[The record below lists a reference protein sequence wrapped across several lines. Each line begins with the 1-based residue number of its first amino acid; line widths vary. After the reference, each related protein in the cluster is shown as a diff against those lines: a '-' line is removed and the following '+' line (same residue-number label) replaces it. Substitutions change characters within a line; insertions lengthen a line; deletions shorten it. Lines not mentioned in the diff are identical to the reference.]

1 MPQSVARCSN
11 PFCAPAPERAGVVQ
25 GRISDLVGNA
35 ARRFGDDAAFT
46 LLGGATTSFTMVE
59 QHVARFAGWMAQQGI
74 GRQDRVVL
82 WLPNGLHWIV
92 AYHAIARL
100 GAVVVP
106 ANFLLT
112 AHEVGFIVSD
122 AEARALILPEARRN
136 ADLASMTL
144 QENVLIIAIEPSG
157 SGDCALPSA
166 DPAGAVDVAPDDL
179 FTLGYT
185 SGTTGRPKGA
195 MLSHANI
202 FASTA
207 LTATIHVRTRSET
220 VLSALPFPHVYG
232 NIVMNAAFLVGMR
245 LLAMERFD
253 AGAALAAIEQ
263 ERPALFEGVPTMY
276 YQMLAHPA
284 AATTDF
290 SSLTR
295 CTVGGQTMP
304 VSKIDEVADRLGC
317 PVCELWG
324 MTEVAGP
331 ATSHSPYW
339 TPRHGSIGLPFPS
352 VEMRVADL
360 DDPAHNMPDGE
371 AGELCVRG
379 PLVTTGYW
387 RNPVA
392 TAATIDAQGWLATG
406 DIGVRETGGYFRIID
421 RRKDLIITAGYNI
434 YPAELEAVLA
444 THPAVAMSAVVSLLD
459 DEKGEIAKAFVV
471 LRPGMACDAAGLT
484 AHCRQSLAAYKVPRA
499 FAFVDDLPK
508 TSTGKILRR
517 ALRETPDLPQHPER

>member
-1 MPQSVARCSN
+1 M
-11 PFCAPAPERAGVVQ
+11 Q
-25 GRISDLVGNA
+25 GRISDLVPRA
-35 ARRFGDDAAFT
+35 ARRFGDDPAFT
-46 LLGGATTSFTMVE
+46 LFGGATTSFAAIE
-59 QHVARFAGWMAQQGI
+59 RLVAGFAGWLARQGI

-82 WLPNGLHWIV
+82 HLPNGLDWIV

-112 AHEVGFIVSD
+112 PPEVAFILAD
-122 AEARALILPEARRN
+122 ADARALILPENRRIG
-136 ADLASMTL
+136 ALPQDLL
-144 QENVLIIAIEPSG
+144 VVAIEPSADG
-157 SGDCALPSA
+157 CALPSA
-166 DPAGAVDVAPDDL
+166 DPVEPADVAPDDL

-207 LTATIHVRTRSET
+207 HTATIHVRTRGET

-253 AGAALAAIEQ
+253 AGAALAAISR
-263 ERPALFEGVPTMY
+263 ERPALFEGVPTMF
-276 YQMLAHPA
+276 YQMLAHPDVA
-284 AATTDF
+284 ATDF

-304 VSKIDEVADRLGC
+304 VGKIAEVATRFGC

-324 MTEVAGP
+324 MTEVSGP

-339 TPRHGSIGLPFPS
+339 VPRHGTIGLPFPS
-352 VEMRVADL
+352 VELRVADL
-360 DDPAHNMPDGE
+360 DDPTCDVPDGE

-379 PLVTTGYW
+379 PLVTRGYW
-387 RNPVA
+387 RNRQA
-392 TAATIDAQGWLATG
+392 TADTIDANGWLATG
-406 DIGVRETGGYFRIID
+406 DIGLREPDGYFRIID
-421 RRKDLIITAGYNI
+421 RRKDLIITGGYNI
-434 YPAELEAVLA
+434 YPAEVEEVLA
-444 THPAVAMSAVVSLLD
+444 THPAVAMSAVASLPD

-471 LRPGMACDAAGLT
+471 LRPGAACDAAELA
-484 AHCRQSLAAYKVPRA
+484 AHCRGSLAAYKVPRA

-517 ALRETPDLPQHPER
+517 ALRDTAALSPAV

>member
-1 MPQSVARCSN
+1 M
-11 PFCAPAPERAGVVQ
+11 Q
-25 GRISDLVGNA
+25 GRISDLVPYA
-35 ARRFGDDAAFT
+35 AQRFGEDPAVT
-46 LLGGATTSFTMVE
+46 LLGGATTSFAAIE
-59 QHVARFAGWMAQQGI
+59 RLVAGFAGWMAGQGI

-82 WLPNGLHWIV
+82 HLPNGLDWIV

-112 AHEVGFIVSD
+112 PHEVAFILSD
-122 AEARALILPEARRN
+122 ADACALILPNGRRTDAL
-136 ADLASMTL
+136 ADAALPRNL
-144 QENVLIIAIEPSG
+144 LVVAIDPSADG
-157 SGDCALPSA
+157 LCALPSA
-166 DPAGAVDVAPDDL
+166 DPVGAADIVPDDL

-207 LTATIHVRTRSET
+207 HSATIHVRTRGET

-232 NIVMNAAFLVGMR
+232 NIVMNATFLVGMR
-245 LLAMERFD
+245 LLVMERFD
-253 AGAALAAIEQ
+253 AGAALAAIER
-263 ERPALFEGVPTMY
+263 ERPTLFEGVPTMF
-276 YQMLAHPA
+276 YQMLAHLASA
-284 AATTDF
+284 ATDF
-290 SSLTR
+290 SSLSR

-304 VSKIDEVADRLGC
+304 VGKIAEVAERFGC

-324 MTEVAGP
+324 MTEVSGP

-339 TPRHGSIGLPFPS
+339 TPRHGTIGLPFPS
-352 VEMRVADL
+352 VELRVADL
-360 DDPAHNMPDGE
+360 DDPERDAPDGK

-379 PLVTTGYW
+379 PLVTSGYW
-387 RNPVA
+387 RNPEA
-392 TAATIDAQGWLATG
+392 TAAAIDKDGWLATG
-406 DIGVRETGGYFRIID
+406 DIGLREPDGYFRIID

-444 THPAVAMSAVVSLLD
+444 THPAVAMSAVASFPD
-459 DEKGEIAKAFVV
+459 DEKGEIARAFVV
-471 LRPGMACDAAGLT
+471 LRPGATCDAADLA
-484 AHCRQSLAAYKVPRA
+484 AHCRRSLAAYKVPRA

-517 ALRETPDLPQHPER
+517 ALRETADPFPAA

>member
-1 MPQSVARCSN
+1 M
-11 PFCAPAPERAGVVQ
+11 Q
-25 GRISDLVGNA
+25 GRISDLVPGA
-35 ARRFGDDAAFT
+35 ARRFGDDPGFT
-46 LLGGATTSFTMVE
+46 LLGGATTSFAAIE
-59 QHVARFAGWMAQQGI
+59 RLVAGFAGWMAGQGI

-82 WLPNGLHWIV
+82 HLPNGLDWIV

-112 AHEVGFIVSD
+112 PHEVAFMLAD
-122 AEARALILPEARRN
+122 AEARALILPENRRTG
-136 ADLASMTL
+136 ALPQGL
-144 QENVLIIAIEPSG
+144 LVVAIEPSADG
-157 SGDCALPSA
+157 SCALPSA
-166 DPAGAVDVAPDDL
+166 DPAAPADIAPDDL

-207 LTATIHVRTRSET
+207 HSATIHVRTRGET

-232 NIVMNAAFLVGMR
+232 NIVMNAALLVGMR

-253 AGAALAAIEQ
+253 AGTALAAIGR
-263 ERPALFEGVPTMY
+263 ERPALFEGVPTMF
-276 YQMLAHPA
+276 YQMLAHADA
-284 AATTDF
+284 AATDF
-290 SSLTR
+290 SSLGR

-304 VSKIDEVADRLGC
+304 AGKIAEVAERFGC
-317 PVCELWG
+317 SVCELWG

-339 TPRHGSIGLPFPS
+339 VPRHGTIGLPFPS
-352 VEMRVADL
+352 VELRVADL
-360 DDPAHNMPDGE
+360 DDRARDVPDGE

-379 PLVTTGYW
+379 PLVTSGYW
-387 RNPVA
+387 RDPEA
-392 TAATIDAQGWLATG
+392 TAAAIDAQGWLATG
-406 DIGVRETGGYFRIID
+406 DIGLREPDGYFRIID
-421 RRKDLIITAGYNI
+421 RRKDLIITGGYNI
-434 YPAELEAVLA
+434 YPAEVEAVLA
-444 THPAVAMSAVVSLLD
+444 THPAVAMSAVAALPD
-459 DEKGEIAKAFVV
+459 EEKGEIAKAFVV
-471 LRPGMACDAAGLT
+471 LRPGAACDAADLA
-484 AHCRQSLAAYKVPRA
+484 AHCRRSLAAYKVPRA

-517 ALRETPDLPQHPER
+517 ALRDTAALSPAV

>member
-1 MPQSVARCSN
+1 M
-11 PFCAPAPERAGVVQ
+11 Q
-25 GRISDLVGNA
+25 GRISDLVPRA
-35 ARRFGDDAAFT
+35 ARRFGDDPAFT
-46 LLGGATTSFTMVE
+46 LLGGATTSFATIE
-59 QHVARFAGWMAQQGI
+59 RLVAGFAGWLAGQGI

-82 WLPNGLHWIV
+82 HLPNGLDWIV

-112 AHEVGFIVSD
+112 PHEVAFMLAD
-122 AEARALILPEARRN
+122 AEARALILPASRRTG
-136 ADLASMTL
+136 DLADA
-144 QENVLIIAIEPSG
+144 VLPPDLLVVAVEPAASG
-157 SGDCALPSA
+157 RSALPWA
-166 DPAGAVDVAPDDL
+166 DPVDPVEVAPDDL

-207 LTATIHVRTRSET
+207 HSATIHVRTRGET

-232 NIVMNAAFLVGMR
+232 NVVMNAAFLVGMR

-253 AGAALAAIEQ
+253 AGAALAAIAR
-263 ERPALFEGVPTMY
+263 ERPALFEGVPTMF
-276 YQMLAHPA
+276 YQMLAHPDA
-284 AATTDF
+284 AATDF

-304 VSKIDEVADRLGC
+304 AGKIAEVAERFGC
-317 PVCELWG
+317 PLCELWG

-339 TPRHGSIGLPFPS
+339 SPRHGTIGLPFPS
-352 VEMRVADL
+352 VELRVADL
-360 DDPAHNMPDGE
+360 DDPTRDLPDGE

-379 PLVTTGYW
+379 PLVTRGYW
-387 RNPVA
+387 RNPAA
-392 TAATIDAQGWLATG
+392 TAAAIDAQGWLATG
-406 DIGVRETGGYFRIID
+406 DIGLREPDGYFRIID
-421 RRKDLIITAGYNI
+421 RRKDLIITGGYNI
-434 YPAELEAVLA
+434 YPAEVEEVLA
-444 THPAVAMSAVVSLLD
+444 AHPAVAMSAVASLPD

-471 LRPGMACDAAGLT
+471 LRPGASCDAADLL
-484 AHCRQSLAAYKVPRA
+484 AHCRRLLAAYKVPRA
-499 FAFVDDLPK
+499 VAFVDDLPK

-517 ALRETPDLPQHPER
+517 ALRGTAEPSPAT

>member
-1 MPQSVARCSN
+1 M
-11 PFCAPAPERAGVVQ
+11 Q
-25 GRISDLVGNA
+25 GRISDLVPRA
-35 ARRFGDDAAFT
+35 ARRFGDDPAFT
-46 LLGGATTSFTMVE
+46 LLGGATTSFAAIE
-59 QHVARFAGWMAQQGI
+59 RDVARFAGWMAGQGI
-74 GRQDRVVL
+74 GRRDRVVL
-82 WLPNGLHWIV
+82 HLPNGLDWIV

-112 AHEVGFIVSD
+112 AHEIAFILSD
-122 AEARALILPEARRN
+122 ADARALILPERRRAGEL
-136 ADLASMTL
+136 ADGALPEDL
-144 QENVLIIAIEPSG
+144 LIVAVEPSAAG
-157 SGDCALPSA
+157 LCALPFA
-166 DPAGAVDVAPDDL
+166 DPVEPAEIAPGDL

-207 LTATIHVRTRSET
+207 LTATIHVRTRGET
-220 VLSALPFPHVYG
+220 VLSALPFAHVYG

-245 LLAMERFD
+245 LLAMDRFEP
-253 AGAALAAIEQ
+253 GAALAAIQ
-263 ERPALFEGVPTMY
+263 RERPALFEGVPTMF
-276 YQMLAHPA
+276 YQMLAHPDA
-284 AATTDF
+284 PETDF
-290 SSLTR
+290 SSLGR

-304 VSKIDEVADRLGC
+304 VGKIAEVAERFGC

-324 MTEVAGP
+324 MTEVSGP

-339 TPRHGSIGLPFPS
+339 TPRHGTIGLPFPS
-352 VEMRVADL
+352 VELRVADL
-360 DDPAHNMPDGE
+360 DDPTRDLPDGE

-379 PLVTTGYW
+379 PLVTSGYW
-387 RNPVA
+387 RNPEA
-392 TAATIDAQGWLATG
+392 TAAAIDAQGWLATG
-406 DIGVRETGGYFRIID
+406 DIGRREPDGYFQIID

-444 THPAVAMSAVVSLLD
+444 THPAVAMSAVASLPD
-459 DEKGEIAKAFVV
+459 EEKGEIAKAFVV
-471 LRPGMACDAAGLT
+471 LRPGVACDAADLA
-484 AHCRQSLAAYKVPRA
+484 AHCRRSLAAYKVPRA

-517 ALRETPDLPQHPER
+517 ALRDIAAPSPQPER

>member
-1 MPQSVARCSN
+1 M
-11 PFCAPAPERAGVVQ
+11 Q
-25 GRISDLVGNA
+25 GCISDLVPMA
-35 ARRFGDDAAFT
+35 ARRFGDDPAFT
-46 LLGGATTSFTMVE
+46 LLGGATTSFATIE
-59 QHVARFAGWMAQQGI
+59 RLVARFAGWMAGQGI

-82 WLPNGLHWIV
+82 HLPNGLDWIV

-106 ANFLLT
+106 ANILLT
-112 AHEVGFIVSD
+112 PHEVAFILSD
-122 AEARALILPEARRN
+122 ADARALILPISRLTGALPQ
-136 ADLASMTL
+136 DLLVVS
-144 QENVLIIAIEPSG
+144 VEPSANG
-157 SGDCALPSA
+157 SCALPSA
-166 DPAGAVDVAPDDL
+166 DPVAPATVAPDDL

-207 LTATIHVRTRSET
+207 HSATIHVRTRGET

-245 LLAMERFD
+245 MLAMERFD
-253 AGAALAAIEQ
+253 AGTALAAIES
-263 ERPALFEGVPTMY
+263 ECPTLFEGVPTMF

-304 VSKIDEVADRLGC
+304 VGKIAEVVERFGC

-339 TPRHGSIGLPFPS
+339 TPRHGTIGLPFPS

-360 DDPAHNMPDGE
+360 DDRERDAVDGQ

-379 PLVTTGYW
+379 PLVTSGYW
-387 RNPVA
+387 RNPEA
-392 TAATIDAQGWLATG
+392 TATIDAQGWLATG
-406 DIGVRETGGYFRIID
+406 DIGLREPDGYFRIID
-421 RRKDLIITAGYNI
+421 RRKDLIITGGYNI
-434 YPAELEAVLA
+434 YPAELEEVLA
-444 THPAVAMSAVVSLLD
+444 THPAVAMSAVASFPD

-471 LRPGMACDAAGLT
+471 LRPGALCDAADL
-484 AHCRQSLAAYKVPRA
+484 AVHCRLSLAAYKVPRA

-517 ALRETPDLPQHPER
+517 ALRDTADLSPAT